1 MYVQTYIYILIIS
14 ICPHT
19 PAIGVS
25 SYAYMLHT
33 YICYRYV
40 LILVALNGY
49 IRSATSA
56 DASATASWCTDAL
69 LVQLVQTHKRTNTD
83 ASTNVQTDK
92 Y

>member
-1 MYVQTYIYILIIS
+1 MCRLIYISSLYL
-14 ICPHT
+14 CPHT

-33 YICYRYV
+33 YICYRCV

-69 LVQLVQTHKRTNTD
+69 LVQTHKRTNTD